1 MLQVDLDP
9 CTVNSRKVLAGLDL
23 IGLPYELRRVD
34 YFSGAHKKPEFLA
47 INPNGAVPA
56 VVDGD
61 FALSESNAILQ
72 YAADL
77 ISSDKH
83 YPKDLKQR
91 ADINRWLLWEASTW
105 FPSCYRPEARR
116 CGDDDQPSRGAPSW
130 LEARLKHSGG
140 VDGVQHGYSLWHEHL
155 EPGGLRRD
163 GAQPH
168 STPNGPGW
176 RPSVYRPDVRR
187 DGFGIS
193 RTFCW
198 RLVKLVDA
206 MKLPCDTSAGCGV
219 FLTHSQPGGNYE
231 KRRNPCRGVRA

>member
-1 MLQVDLDP
+1 MKALPQREFPRHCRPARQGSRPTREQHGDEQSLSH
-9 CTVNSRKVLAGLDL
+9 NSLPAACVLGQRQQA
-23 IGLPYELRRVD
+23 RNR
-34 YFSGAHKKPEFLA
+34 
-47 INPNGAVPA
+47 
-56 VVDGD
+56 
-61 FALSESNAILQ
+61 FAL
-72 YAADL
+72 
-77 ISSDKH
+77 
-83 YPKDLKQR
+83 
-91 ADINRWLLWEASTW
+91 
-105 FPSCYRPEARR
+105 RPEARR

-140 VDGVQHGYSLWHEHL
+140 VDGVHHGYSLWHEHL
-155 EPGGLRRD
+155 EPGGLRRG

-231 KRRNPCRGVRA
+231 KRRNPCSGVRA